1 MSAVDMVSTTQAI
14 INFNKKIK
22 LLSKEITQRFPNDAI
37 AFRTQKQI
45 ILAIDTYP
53 TCIIDAV
60 GEYLYSYRNKIL
72 DKPTEDVILFFNQ
85 LDYKEQLKNSEIDE
99 KEKSISYFI
108 PKIKDVINNMKPQ
121 EKKQYILLIT
131 DLIYDFIDYKISQQ

>member
-1 MSAVDMVSTTQAI
+1 MVSTTQAI

-60 GEYLYSYRNKIL
+60 GEYLYSYRNK
-72 DKPTEDVILFFNQ
+72 
-85 LDYKEQLKNSEIDE
+85 YR
-99 KEKSISYFI
+99 
-108 PKIKDVINNMKPQ
+108 
-121 EKKQYILLIT
+121 
-131 DLIYDFIDYKISQQ
+131 